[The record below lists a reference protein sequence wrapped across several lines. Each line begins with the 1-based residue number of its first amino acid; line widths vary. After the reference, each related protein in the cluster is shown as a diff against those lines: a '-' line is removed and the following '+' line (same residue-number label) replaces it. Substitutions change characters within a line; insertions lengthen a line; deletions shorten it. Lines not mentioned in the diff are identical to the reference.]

1 MNVIKEIA
9 PLFILLFICTLD
21 GYSMMSYRLPTK
33 RAYACFAAI
42 TVFCLAVNSY
52 IAVLFGADYLKKV
65 IFFTIGFPYFV
76 LILFITKNKISQTVF
91 NFWLWIN
98 VYEIIT
104 GLCEFVNNFTLRSHF
119 FLTLIEF
126 ILLCIYFFVYNKILK
141 KKHKQ
146 IMETLEIN
154 WNIFS
159 LIPFLFTVLIYL
171 TNRFFHNYLLL
182 CTIYALMLSVYILIF
197 YTFKTALDSMERKR
211 LADSL
216 KEQISLQK
224 KQHEMYLKSSETERI
239 FRHDARHRDALILNC
254 LQQGDTDGAVK
265 LLEKEMTTLKSHNTV
280 FCENTLINA
289 AITEYMQKAQK
300 NGFDFRA
307 VIMLPKS
314 LGIDESEFCVMLSN
328 LLENSCE
335 SAKSYI
341 KAEIKYLN
349 SQISVNIK
357 NDYEHNLEKDE
368 NGNYITTKTHGTGL
382 GLKSVGAIAKKNSGF
397 CNIEDSDGV
406 FNVFVTLC
414 TQKLKPD
421 MV

>member
-42 TVFCLAVNSY
+42 TIFCLAVNSY

-65 IFFTIGFPYFV
+65 IFFTIGFPYFA

-104 GLCEFVNNFTLRSHF
+104 GLCEFVNDFTLRSHF

-239 FRHDARHRDALILNC
+239 FRHDARHRDTLILNC
-254 LQQGDTDGAVK
+254 LQQDDIDGAVK
-265 LLEKEMTTLKSHNTV
+265 LLEKEMTDLKASDTA
-280 FCENTLINA
+280 FCENALINS

-307 VIMLPKS
+307 VIKLPKS
-314 LGIDESEFCVMLSN
+314 LGIDEAEFCIMLSN
-328 LLENSCE
+328 LLENSLAA
-335 SAKSYI
+335 AKSYI
-341 KAEIKYLN
+341 LLDIKQLN
-349 SQISVNIK
+349 SQLSVRVR
-357 NDYEHNLEKDE
+357 NDYAGKTKKDE
-368 NGNYITTKTHGTGL
+368 SGRYLTTKPDGTGL
-382 GLKSVGAIAKKNSGF
+382 GLKSVAAIVKNNSGF
-397 CNIEDSDGV
+397 LKIDDKDGV
-406 FNVFVTLC
+406 FAVFATL
-414 TQKLKPD
+414 KN
-421 MV
+421 

>member
-1 MNVIKEIA
+1 
-9 PLFILLFICTLD
+9 
-21 GYSMMSYRLPTK
+21 
-33 RAYACFAAI
+33 
-42 TVFCLAVNSY
+42 
-52 IAVLFGADYLKKV
+52 
-65 IFFTIGFPYFV
+65 
-76 LILFITKNKISQTVF
+76 
-91 NFWLWIN
+91 
-98 VYEIIT
+98 
-104 GLCEFVNNFTLRSHF
+104 
-119 FLTLIEF
+119 
-126 ILLCIYFFVYNKILK
+126 
-141 KKHKQ
+141 
-146 IMETLEIN
+146 
-154 WNIFS
+154 
-159 LIPFLFTVLIYL
+159 
-171 TNRFFHNYLLL
+171 
-182 CTIYALMLSVYILIF
+182 
-197 YTFKTALDSMERKR
+197 
-211 LADSL
+211 
-216 KEQISLQK
+216 
-224 KQHEMYLKSSETERI
+224 
-239 FRHDARHRDALILNC
+239 
-254 LQQGDTDGAVK
+254 
-265 LLEKEMTTLKSHNTV
+265 
-280 FCENTLINA
+280 
-289 AITEYMQKAQK
+289 MQKAQK

-307 VIMLPKS
+307 VIKLPKS